1 MGQVDRNKYCLNIM
15 KKSNII
21 KGVLF
26 FSVLTLISGSIFMA
40 QAASD
45 GSFQKKFNHGQKMS
59 AEQKATFE
67 AQHTERQASREFRQE
82 AVQKALDNNDYQA
95 WVAAVGS
102 NNPMTEKITESNFTR
117 FIEAHQLMKQAVG
130 IMAELGIEKG
140 GFGSNFHMGGQGMP
154 GFPSFGR

>member
-1 MGQVDRNKYCLNIM
+1 M

-40 QAASD
+40 QAASN
-45 GSFQKKFNHGQKMS
+45 GSFQKKFNRGQEMS

-67 AQHTERQASREFRQE
+67 AQHAERQATMELRQE

-95 WVAAVGS
+95 WLAAVGTD
-102 NNPMTEKITESNFTR
+102 NPMTEKITESNFAR
-117 FIEAHQLMKQAVG
+117 FVEAHQLMKQAAD
-130 IMAELGIEKG
+130 IMTELGIEKG
-140 GFGSNFHMGGQGMP
+140 GFGPGFHMGGQRMI
-154 GFPSFGR
+154 GFPVENK